1 MWDITY
7 IFQLMMMSSFK
18 TEIEDYLDQTGI
30 SPSRFGRD
38 FLKDPGFVY
47 RLRKGGECRPSTI
60 EKLRKEMRESLKGEA
75 SVPSDAA

>member
-1 MWDITY
+1 
-7 IFQLMMMSSFK
+7 MMSSFK

-30 SPSRFGRD
+30 TPSRFGRD

-60 EKLRKEMRESLKGEA
+60 EKLRKEMREKLRVHSAKSE
-75 SVPSDAA
+75 DAA